1 MAKIIDPDLLGVG
14 YELAIDTSAKTFG
27 LSGTGNL
34 TPKDGVSAQA
44 LYSKFVDLWTTSA
57 YNKYPFPG
65 YVIGDPRA
73 GMFVWGFDGA
83 SYNGWKPLDD
93 TTRTYIRDAGW
104 SEYSAGSVLNRQY
117 VGAVSLGDINTGAQ
131 LYYQRLS
138 SDAPTNFTFN
148 DEVNEAIQIYGDA
161 SNGDFDKK
169 TFFKMFCR
177 EYQYSYASANLAL
190 IGETATGSYKIGMPI
205 ANALDLNIVATDAV
219 VITGATYTPIGVKYF
234 SGAFSIDVDTTG
246 SPRDFGIVIDVG
258 TWSGIDGSTSASG
271 SVLTSAAGGI
281 TGTDYTG
288 GTLTIHEGTNKGIY
302 TISGTPTA
310 TEVTITTTFTNA
322 LSNQSFTLQRATPI
336 SATKQEIYTKIQYLL
351 RQNSDIDQTAG
362 SVIGKIADALLS
374 MAGSTLEAGKIS
386 PTNPNSGGT
395 GVYVAGFQA
404 DDATTIDFYDNSAIK
419 RNFPFNSTGTLNF
432 NSFLVGAGGYY
443 RMYFTTLPGA
453 SDDYGEASAVT
464 VNDKDG
470 SPIAGSIGS
479 SSIAW
484 SFAYDSNT
492 QGGRSSGTNAA
503 VTVVAGRPGYA
514 KPVVTAYT
522 ITRTVSQGITLTA
535 EQDRGYSNP

>member
-1 MAKIIDPDLLGVG
+1 MAKIVDPDLLGVG
-14 YELAIDTSAKTFG
+14 YELAIDTTGKTFG

-34 TPKDGVSAQA
+34 TPKDGISAQA
-44 LYSKFVDLWTTSA
+44 LYSKFVDLWTTST

-93 TTRTYIRDAGW
+93 TTRTYMRDAGW
-104 SEYSAGSVLNRQY
+104 SEYSSGGVLNRQY

-131 LYYQRLS
+131 LYFQRAS
-138 SDAPTNFTFN
+138 TDAPTDFTFD
-148 DEVNEAIQIYGDA
+148 DEVNEAIQVYGDA
-161 SNGDFDKK
+161 SNGNFDKK

-205 ANALDLNIVATDAV
+205 TNALDLNIVATDSAV
-219 VITGATYTPIGVKYF
+219 VTGAVYTPIGVKYF
-234 SGAFSIDVDTTG
+234 SGAFSIDVDTTD

-258 TWSGIDGSTSASG
+258 TWSGIDGSTTSTG
-271 SVLTSAAGGI
+271 SVLTSAAGSI
-281 TGTDYTG
+281 TGDDYTG
-288 GTLTIHEGTNKGIY
+288 GTLTIHEGTNKGVY

-310 TEVTITTTFTNA
+310 TEVTISGTFSNTV
-322 LSNQSFTLQRATPI
+322 SNQSFTLQRATPI
-336 SATKQEIYTKIQYLL
+336 AATKQQIYTKIAYLL
-351 RQNSDIDQTAG
+351 RQDVDIDQTSG
-362 SVIGKIADALLS
+362 TVTGKTADLLLS
-374 MAGSTLEAGKIS
+374 MAGSTLEAGKS
-386 PTNPNSGGT
+386 VPANPNSGGT
-395 GVYVAGFQA
+395 GVYVSGFQA
-404 DDATTIDFYDNSAIK
+404 DDATTIDFYDNTSTK

-432 NSFLVGAGGYY
+432 NSYLVGAGGYY
-443 RMYFTTLPGA
+443 RMYFTTLPGG

-464 VNDKDG
+464 VNDKDS
-470 SPIAGSIGS
+470 SPIAGSIGA
-479 SSIAW
+479 SSISW
-484 SFAYDSNT
+484 SFAYDSNV
-492 QGGRSSGTNAA
+492 QGGRTSGTNAS

-522 ITRTVSQGITLTA
+522 ITRTVGQGITLTA